1 MVEGQQTRDQKISEL
16 VKTMEDAYSFV
27 NMAEELKK
35 NHVLQTIIEQIVKQ
49 TIECGFFIQEY
60 GRRHFAGEW
69 KDPHWCNRGPI
80 F

>member
-1 MVEGQQTRDQKISEL
+1 
-16 VKTMEDAYSFV
+16 MEDAYSFV
-27 NMAEELKK
+27 NMVEELKK

-69 KDPHWCNRGPI
+69 KDPH
-80 F
+80 